1 MTKIRTYNQISSK
14 GLDRF
19 DRAQYQVG
27 ADQQD
32 ADAIVLRSHKLSP
45 DEIENSVRA
54 IARAHGGEAR
64 VLPHEPTGLT
74 MEIRLPK
81 QPLSKGM
88 TDGGR
93 S

>member
-32 ADAIVLRSHKLSP
+32 ADAIVLRSHKLAP
-45 DEIENSVRA
+45 DEI
-54 IARAHGGEAR
+54 
-64 VLPHEPTGLT
+64 
-74 MEIRLPK
+74 
-81 QPLSKGM
+81 
-88 TDGGR
+88 
-93 S
+93 